1 MKKYD
6 RKRRVC
12 DFKALPLYLLLH
24 LCLRLHLP
32 LPLHLPLLLHL
43 SLPLYVLLATVATP
57 SYNTLTCPCRWYR
70 TYYCT

>member
-24 LCLRLHLP
+24 LCL
-32 LPLHLPLLLHL
+32 PLHLPLLLHL
-43 SLPLYVLLATVATP
+43 SLPLYVLLAIVATP
-57 SYNTLTCPCRWYR
+57 SYNT
-70 TYYCT
+70 